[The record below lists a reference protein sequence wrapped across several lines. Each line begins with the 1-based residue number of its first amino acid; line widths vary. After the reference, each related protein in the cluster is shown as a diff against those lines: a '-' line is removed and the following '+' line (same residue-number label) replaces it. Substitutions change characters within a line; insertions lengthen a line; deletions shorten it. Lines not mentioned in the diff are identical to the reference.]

1 VNESSNIRQRDLMR
15 AWLPLWAT
23 WLMMAVEGPYLA
35 AVIARLPE
43 PKLNLAAYGVAF
55 AFALIVESPVI
66 MMMSASTALVRD
78 ARSLAAL
85 GSFARRLNL
94 WVTLAMVVLL
104 VPPVFRVVAEVAI
117 GLPAEVAH
125 LTWTA
130 LVLLLPWP
138 GAIGYRRFWQGVM
151 IRQRRS
157 RRVAAGTVVRLIAM
171 SATAASLAVWSDLPG
186 AAVGAAALSVGV
198 CAEAIASR
206 FMVRDLVPVLAATPA
221 LAESAGLDTRSIWR
235 FYLPLALTSL
245 LAMGVQPMVTFF
257 VGRSRH
263 PLDSLAVLPVVIGLV
278 FVFRS
283 FGLAY
288 QEVAIAQIGDGEEHR
303 GAVARF
309 AALLAAVA
317 AGGLA
322 LLAWT
327 PLAGIWFEGVAG
339 LSPELARFALPPTR
353 LLTVMPAL
361 TVIISYQRALL
372 VGRRTTGAVTWASLA
387 EILGVAV
394 VMALAIA
401 ALDAVGA
408 VAAAAGLVLGRLAA
422 NLVLVAP
429 LRRTRPA

>member
-1 VNESSNIRQRDLMR
+1 VSETPTLCQRDLLR

-23 WLMMAVEGPYLA
+23 WLMMAFEGPYLA
-35 AVIARLPE
+35 AIIARLPD
-43 PKLNLAAYGVAF
+43 PTLNLAAYGVAF

-85 GSFARRLNL
+85 RRFARRLNVA
-94 WVTLAMVVLL
+94 VTVAMVAVLAPL
-104 VPPVFRVVAEVAI
+104 AFTALAEGAI
-117 GLPAEVAH
+117 GLPGEVAD

-151 IRQRRS
+151 IRHRRS
-157 RRVAAGTVVRLIAM
+157 RRVAAGTVVRLVAM
-171 SATAASLAVWSDLPG
+171 SATAAALAAWGTLPG
-186 AAVGAAALSVGV
+186 AAVGAAALTAGV
-198 CAEAIASR
+198 CAEAVASR
-206 FMVRDLVPVLAATPA
+206 MMVADLLPA
-221 LAESAGLDTRSIWR
+221 LASTGELPESAGLDLRAIWR

-257 VGRSRH
+257 VGRSRFA
-263 PLDSLAVLPVVIGLV
+263 LESLAVLPVVTGLV

-288 QEVAIAQIGDGEEHR
+288 QEVAIAQVGDGEEHR
-303 GAVARF
+303 RPVTAF
-309 AALLAAVA
+309 AALLAAAA

-327 PLAGIWFEGVAG
+327 PLAGVWFDGVAG
-339 LSPELARFALPPTR
+339 LPPELGRFALAPTR
-353 LLTVMPAL
+353 VLAIMPAL
-361 TVIISYQRALL
+361 TVAISYQRALL
-372 VGRRTTGAVTWASLA
+372 VARRATAAVTWASLA
-387 EILGVAV
+387 EIVGVAV
-394 VMALAIA
+394 VMTVAIA

-422 NLVLVAP
+422 IATLVAP